1 MPVISQWNL
10 YRNSS
15 VGDTEY
21 AMLSIEWN
29 TEADP
34 PVPLNTNVFDS
45 NSQKIVAAE
54 NKMLPTVE
62 MLGWSNSGYV
72 FSEWNTQSDG
82 TGTGFNTGEYPP
94 ISWSGAFNLYA
105 IWQLPPPTK
114 YLTNSTDLTNIA
126 NAIRTKG
133 GTSASLAYPSGFVSA
148 INAIPAG
155 GGSNQTL
162 VDVIS
167 REIVSIED
175 SYVTKVGINAF
186 LGCQSLITVSFP
198 NCTEISYS
206 AFQNC
211 TNLYSINA
219 SKCNQIR
226 DGAFS
231 ACSHLTSAYFPSCL
245 ALGSNA
251 FRGCV
256 SLANVTMP
264 SINTIPIQ
272 GFYGCN
278 LLSEANFPEVI
289 VIYSSA
295 FYRCINLT
303 SVSFNKCGIVSAYA
317 FQQCGNLTELQFP
330 HCSTVYGSAFIE
342 CSNLST
348 IYLPECSIFYGGN
361 TFAQCRK
368 LLSVYL
374 LASVVASIGY
384 STIFSST
391 PISNYTTYTSGVY
404 GSIFVRASLLSSWK
418 TTSYWT
424 LFSDRFVGLTDEQIA
439 ALSF

>member
-1 MPVISQWNL
+1 MSITSQWDL

-21 AMLSIEWN
+21 AMLTIQWN
-29 TEADP
+29 TEVNP
-34 PVPLNTNVFDS
+34 PIPSDTNVFDS
-45 NSQKIVAAE
+45 NNQRIEAAE

-72 FSEWNTQSDG
+72 FSEWNTKSDG
-82 TGTGFNTGEYPP
+82 TGTGFNAGEYPP

-114 YLTNSTDLTNIA
+114 YLTNSTDLINIA
-126 NAIRTKG
+126 NAIRAKG

-148 INAIPAG
+148 INAIPTSS

-162 VDVIS
+162 IDLIS

-175 SYVTKVGINAF
+175 SYVTKVGTNAF
-186 LGCQSLITVSFP
+186 WGCQSLTTVSFP
-198 NCTEISYS
+198 NCNEIHNS

-226 DGAFS
+226 EGAFS
-231 ACSHLTSAYFPSCL
+231 ACSHLTSAYFP
-245 ALGSNA
+245 
-251 FRGCV
+251 V
-256 SLANVTMP
+256 
-264 SINTIPIQ
+264 
-272 GFYGCN
+272 
-278 LLSEANFPEVI
+278 
-289 VIYSSA
+289 
-295 FYRCINLT
+295 
-303 SVSFNKCGIVSAYA
+303 
-317 FQQCGNLTELQFP
+317 
-330 HCSTVYGSAFIE
+330 CSTVYGSAFIE

-361 TFAQCRK
+361 IFAQCRK

-391 PISNYTTYTSGVY
+391 PISNYTAYTSGVY
-404 GSIFVRASLLSSWK
+404 GSIFVRASLLASWK
-418 TTSYWT
+418 TASYWS
-424 LFSDRFVGLTDEQIA
+424 LFSDRFVGLTDEQISA
-439 ALSF
+439 IGF